1 MCVYMRACIF
11 IVCVDAFVWMY
22 LCVRSCMH
30 MYVYDCVCM
39 CLHAYMYICV
49 SVCMRVYVVCV
60 CVHMPV
66 YMCVC
71 ICIYACMHVGMHA
84 CIRICRYIYILWHD
98 RSLLK
103 CEICRPTGALAW
115 GDDSRTSHFKKL
127 PRQVSPSHSLHQL
140 LHERVQATLLQ
151 TSNTM
156 GDKLPHWH
164 LGFPLLTI
172 LHGPL
177 HLTEKKKYALCWC
190 RTFWHRLRDR
200 FFLRMSCSF
209 WFVPCSWG
217 LPSQDLWRS
226 YYNTCIT

>member
-1 MCVYMRACIF
+1 MHASGY
-11 IVCVDAFVWMY
+11 VDI
-22 LCVRSCMH
+22 
-30 MYVYDCVCM
+30 YVYIV
-39 CLHAYMYICV
+39 
-49 SVCMRVYVVCV
+49 
-60 CVHMPV
+60 
-66 YMCVC
+66 
-71 ICIYACMHVGMHA
+71 
-84 CIRICRYIYILWHD
+84 LWHD

-103 CEICRPTGALAW
+103 CEICRPPGALAW
-115 GDDSRTSHFKKL
+115 GDSRTSHFKKL

-156 GDKLPHWH
+156 GDKLPRWH
-164 LGFPLLTI
+164 LSVPLLTI
-172 LHGPL
+172 LHGPPFNG
-177 HLTEKKKYALCWC
+177 EKKYALCWC

-217 LPSQDLWRS
+217 LPREDLWRS